1 MSTVALAGLIVA
13 ISFLIGLVVGTILV
27 MALPAVR
34 ESFRRQLPD
43 PGDDQQKPPPEAD
56 GDLDVDRRHWPDGT
70 GYTNDH
76 LG

>member
-1 MSTVALAGLIVA
+1 VALAGIIVA

-34 ESFRRQLPD
+34 ESFRRQLPG
-43 PGDDQQKPPPEAD
+43 PGDDQPKPPPEGD
-56 GDLDVDRRHWPDGT
+56 GDLDGDRRHWPGGT